1 MRVILASA
9 SPRRSDLLN
18 QVGIKFEVQV
28 SDVQEKIIGNI
39 PSDIVKNLAMQKA
52 EDIFNKNIGDVLVI
66 GADTVVAKDNE
77 IMGKPVDEKD
87 AFDKIKMLQGDE
99 HKVYTGVCVCYRLNG
114 KENNISFY
122 EESSVYMHK
131 MSDEQILDYIETK
144 EPMDKAGAYGI
155 QGICAIYIEKI
166 NGDYNNIVGLP
177 VSRLYQEC
185 LKIGIDLRN
194 I

>member
-1 MRVILASA
+1 MKIILASA

-28 SDVQEKIIGNI
+28 SDIEEKLVGNT
-39 PSDIVKNLAMQKA
+39 PSDIVKNLALQKA
-52 EDIFNKNIGDVLVI
+52 QDIFNKNTGDILVI

-77 IMGKPVDEKD
+77 IMGKPLDEKD
-87 AFDKIKMLQGDE
+87 AFNKIKLLQGDI
-99 HKVYTGVCVCYRLNG
+99 HKVYTGVCVYYRLNG
-114 KENNISFY
+114 KENKISFC
-122 EESSVYMHK
+122 EESSVYMYK
-131 MSDEQILDYIETK
+131 MTDKQILDYIQTK

-177 VSRLYQEC
+177 ISRLYQEC
-185 LKIGIDLRN
+185 LKMGIDLR